1 MSQDGAVQRMTLPV
15 ALSLLLLTASANDS
29 QVDGVLG
36 ACTADLHEQRFIY
49 ESKLASLRQQLESAH
64 QETREARTQLE
75 SLRATCCAQCP
86 RVVDQDAGVVTG
98 PPSNQSVH
106 DGADGLGRG
115 LRLPGST
122 SSWPVAENTQPV
134 AENAVSSS
142 LDRVSS
148 PRPQNKRGVVGRSLL
163 QSEGRA
169 CSKAE
174 AQAVLSAAADP
185 IPVVMQ
191 MMGTNPSC
199 ATCIIS
205 RCVEAKGADSVMCLQ
220 SCQHQQENRCD
231 ESTGLQRLA
240 PLLSN
245 VSLDDRDSLVRL
257 LLLAESDCT
266 RPRSPHRPLRLPESP
281 IHRARV
287 YIHALMTH
295 PFAGQVARCTPSMR
309 MHMDRTR
316 PNPLSSASAH

>member
-1 MSQDGAVQRMTLPV
+1 MSLKVQVLPEREHSIRMGGRAAPFMSQDGAVQRMTLPV

-148 PRPQNKRGVVGRSLL
+148 PRPQNTRGAVGRSLL

-199 ATCIIS
+199 ATCIIT

-257 LLLAESDCT
+257 LLMAESDCT
-266 RPRSPHRPLRLPESP
+266 RPGSPHRPLRLPHPS
-281 IHRARV
+281 RAR
-287 YIHALMTH
+287 
-295 PFAGQVARCTPSMR
+295 
-309 MHMDRTR
+309 
-316 PNPLSSASAH
+316 

>member
-134 AENAVSSS
+134 AEKAVSSS

-148 PRPQNKRGVVGRSLL
+148 PRLQNKRGAVGRSLL

-174 AQAVLSAAADP
+174 AQAVLSAADP

-199 ATCIIS
+199 AMCIIT
-205 RCVEAKGADSVMCLQ
+205 RCAEAKGADSVVCLQ

-266 RPRSPHRPLRLPESP
+266 RPRSPHRPLRLPHPS
-281 IHRARV
+281 RAR
-287 YIHALMTH
+287 
-295 PFAGQVARCTPSMR
+295 
-309 MHMDRTR
+309 
-316 PNPLSSASAH
+316 

>member
-1 MSQDGAVQRMTLPV
+1 MSQDGAVHRMTLPV
-15 ALSLLLLTASANDS
+15 ALSLLLLTVSANDS
-29 QVDGVLG
+29 PADGALG
-36 ACTADLHEQRFIY
+36 TCTAHLHAQRLLY

-64 QETREARTQLE
+64 QQNREAHTQLE

-98 PPSNQSVH
+98 PPSNQSAH
-106 DGADGLGRG
+106 YGADGLSRG
-115 LRLPGST
+115 LRLLVSI
-122 SSWPVAENTQPV
+122 SSWAEISVAENTQPV

-148 PRPQNKRGVVGRSLL
+148 PRPQNKGGAVGRSLL

-174 AQAVLSAAADP
+174 AQAVLSAADP

-205 RCVEAKGADSVMCLQ
+205 CAEAKGADSVVCLQ

-266 RPRSPHRPLRLPESP
+266 RPR
-281 IHRARV
+281 
-287 YIHALMTH
+287 
-295 PFAGQVARCTPSMR
+295 
-309 MHMDRTR
+309 
-316 PNPLSSASAH
+316 